1 LRQAANGRSFF
12 IDTKGDPV
20 TDIIFVLTQ
29 NILPIFIVAAFGFA
43 LQRWIGVEK
52 RPLSTIVL
60 NVLSPCL
67 VFSSLVG
74 SQLPGEELLSLAL
87 FTALAILLMSGVA
100 YLSARVLRL
109 GRTETIA
116 LMVVTMFVNGGNY
129 GLTLNQ
135 LRYGDPGLARA
146 VVYYTT
152 STVMLY
158 TIGIFISSM
167 GEMPWREALHR
178 LLRFP
183 AVYAAVS
190 AVVVYSFNI
199 PLPVPLL
206 RGIEVAGAGAIPVML
221 LVLGMQ
227 LADLKTIAS
236 LRLALPAIGLRLL
249 IGPLIGVLVAT
260 LLGLSGLGRS
270 TSIIEA
276 SMPPAVFT
284 IILATEFELEPTA
297 VTSIVMASTLLSPLT
312 IATTITLLGL

>member
-1 LRQAANGRSFF
+1 L
-12 IDTKGDPV
+12 
-20 TDIIFVLTQ
+20 TDIVFVLTQ

-60 NVLSPCL
+60 NVLSPAL
-67 VFSSLVG
+67 VFSSLVS

-87 FTALAILLMSGVA
+87 FAVLAILIMSIVA

-109 GRTETIA
+109 SRTQTIA

-146 VVYYTT
+146 IVYYTT

-167 GEMPWREALHR
+167 GEMPWREALRR

-183 AVYAAVS
+183 AVYAAVL
-190 AVVVYSFNI
+190 AVLVYSFNI
-199 PLPVPLL
+199 SLPTPLL
-206 RGIEVAGAGAIPVML
+206 RGIEVTGAGAIPVML

-236 LRLALPAIGLRLL
+236 LRLALPAIGLRL
-249 IGPLIGVLVAT
+249 IVGPLIGLLVAT
-260 LLGLSGLGRS
+260 LLGLTGLGRS

-297 VTSIVMASTLLSPLT
+297 VTSIVMVSTLLSPFT

>member
-1 LRQAANGRSFF
+1 MGIEVGQLA
-12 IDTKGDPV
+12 
-20 TDIIFVLTQ
+20 DIVFVLTQ

-60 NVLSPCL
+60 NVLSPSL
-67 VFSSLVG
+67 VFSSLVS
-74 SQLPGEELLSLAL
+74 SQLPGDELLSLTL
-87 FTALAILLMSGVA
+87 FTILNILLMSGVA
-100 YLSARVLRL
+100 YLSARLLRL
-109 GRTETIA
+109 GRSETIA
-116 LMVVTMFVNGGNY
+116 LMIVTMFVNGGNY

-158 TIGIFISSM
+158 TIGIFLSSM
-167 GEMPWREALHR
+167 GELSWRDALGR

-183 AVYAAVS
+183 AVYAAVL
-190 AVVVYSFNI
+190 AIIVYSFKI
-199 PLPVPLL
+199 TLPAPLL

-227 LADLKTIAS
+227 LADLKNVSS
-236 LRLALPAIGLRLL
+236 LRLALPAVGVRLL
-249 IGPLIGVLVAT
+249 IGPLIGLLVAT
-260 LLGLSGLGRS
+260 LLGMSGLGRS
-270 TSIIEA
+270 TSIIES

-284 IILATEFELEPTA
+284 IILATEFELEPAA
-297 VTSIVMASTLLSPLT
+297 VTSIVLLTTLLSPLT
-312 IATTITLLGL
+312 IATVITFLGL

>member
-1 LRQAANGRSFF
+1 MA
-12 IDTKGDPV
+12 
-20 TDIIFVLTQ
+20 DIVFVLTQ
-29 NILPIFIVAAFGFA
+29 NIAPIFIVAAFGFA

-60 NVLSPCL
+60 NVLSPSL
-67 VFSSLVG
+67 VFSSLV
-74 SQLPGEELLSLAL
+74 SSRLPGDEIVNLAL
-87 FTALAILLMSGVA
+87 FTLFNVLLMGGVA
-100 YLSARVLRL
+100 YSAARLLRL
-109 GRTETIA
+109 ERSETIA

-158 TIGIFISSM
+158 TIGIFLASM
-167 GEMPWREALHR
+167 GELSWRDALRR

-183 AVYAAVS
+183 AVYAAVL
-190 AVVVYSFNI
+190 AILVYSFNI
-199 PLPVPLL
+199 NLPAPLL

-227 LADLKTIAS
+227 LADLRTIAS
-236 LRLALPAIGLRLL
+236 VRLAIPAVAVRLL
-249 IGPLIGVLVAT
+249 IGPLIGLLLAT

-270 TSIIEA
+270 TSIIES

-284 IILATEFELEPTA
+284 IILATEFELEPAA
-297 VTSIVMASTLLSPLT
+297 VTSIVLLTTLLSPLT
-312 IATTITLLGL
+312 IAATITLLGL

>member
-1 LRQAANGRSFF
+1 L
-12 IDTKGDPV
+12 
-20 TDIIFVLTQ
+20 TDIVFVLTQ

-74 SQLPGEELLSLAL
+74 SKLPGEELASLAL
-87 FTALAILLMSGVA
+87 FTATAVLLMGGVA
-100 YLSARVLRL
+100 YFSAWVLRL

-152 STVMLY
+152 STLMLF
-158 TIGIFISSM
+158 TLGLFIASM
-167 GEMPWREALHR
+167 GEMPWRVALRR

-199 PLPVPLL
+199 SLPAPLL

-227 LADLKTIAS
+227 MADLKTIAS
-236 LRLALPAIGLRLL
+236 FRLALPAVGLRLL
-249 IGPLIGVLVAT
+249 LGPLIGLLVAT
-260 LLGLSGLGRS
+260 VLGLSGLGRS
-270 TSIIEA
+270 TSIIES

-284 IILATEFELEPTA
+284 IILATEFDLEPAA
-297 VTSIVMASTLLSPLT
+297 VTSIVILTTLLSPFT
-312 IATTITLLGL
+312 IATAITLFGL